1 VPKLQ
6 DAIAAISTPPG
17 EGGIAIV
24 RLSGNKVIE
33 TVDKLF
39 KPFRRDVELVK
50 RPSHTLTLGWII
62 DEEGNPLDEVLV
74 SIMREPHSYTGED
87 VVEINCHGGTLPA
100 RRVLERVLQMGIR
113 LAEPGEFTRRAF
125 LNGRLDA
132 SQAEA
137 VIDIIRAKTD
147 KAMQIAMR
155 RLQGSTSRL
164 VQQME
169 DELVLINA
177 MVEASLV
184 FPDEVGE
191 PDYEEIKEKLEKI
204 IAQLEHMLEAARRA
218 DIYRQGI
225 TVAIAGKPN
234 VGKSSLL
241 NALLRKERAIVTNI
255 PGTTR
260 DIIEDW
266 LNIRGIPVKILDTA
280 GIRDTEDIV
289 EQIGVQRSRE
299 VIQQADLIIFLLDV
313 TTGITPED
321 QYIYESIA
329 DGKVIVLVNKE
340 DLEDKKVREEEL
352 QQMFPDIPVIRGSVK
367 EEIGLEELESLIEQ
381 MVLAGGLNSDDLE
394 MVVNLRQKQSLA
406 AARQHLQ
413 DVLDTLQQVPLDC
426 LGVDLQ
432 GALEALGEVTGKN
445 LKEEVIDR
453 IFHEFCI
460 GK

>member
-1 VPKLQ
+1 MPKLQ

-177 MVEASLV
+177 MVEASLD

>member
-1 VPKLQ
+1 MQ

-100 RRVLERVLQMGIR
+100 RRVLERVLHMGIR

-177 MVEASLV
+177 MVEASLD

>member
-1 VPKLQ
+1 MPKLQ
-6 DAIAAISTPPG
+6 DSIAAISTPPG
-17 EGGIAIV
+17 DGGIAIV
-24 RLSGNKVIE
+24 RLSGNKVIN
-33 TVDKLF
+33 TVDMLF
-39 KPFRRDVELVK
+39 KPFRQEVQLEK
-50 RPSHTLTLGWII
+50 RPSHTLTLGWIM
-62 DEEGNPLDEVLV
+62 DEDGKPLDEVLV
-74 SIMREPHSYTGED
+74 SIMRGPHSYTGED

-100 RRVLERVLQMGIR
+100 RRILERVLQSGIR

-137 VIDIIRAKTD
+137 VIDVIRAKTD

-164 VQQME
+164 VQQLE
-169 DELVLINA
+169 DELIQINA
-177 MVEASLV
+177 MVEASLD

-191 PDYEEIKEKLEKI
+191 PDYEEIGEKLEQI
-204 IAQLEHMLEAARRA
+204 IAQLDHMLEAARRA

-241 NALLRKERAIVTNI
+241 NALLRKEKAIVTSI

-280 GIRDTEDIV
+280 GIRDTEDLV

-313 TTGITPED
+313 TSGITVED
-321 QYIYESIA
+321 QYIYENIA
-329 DGKVIVLVNKE
+329 NGKVIVLVNKE
-340 DLEDKKVREEEL
+340 DLEDKKVTEQEL
-352 QQMFPDIPVIRGSVK
+352 QQMFPEVPVIRGSVK
-367 EEIGLEELESLIEQ
+367 EEVGLEELESLIEQ
-381 MVLAGGLNSDDLE
+381 MVLAGGLDSDDLE
-394 MVVNLRQKQSLA
+394 MAVNLRQKHSLMT
-406 AARQHLQ
+406 ARQHAQ
-413 DVLDTLQQVPLDC
+413 EVLVSLQQVPLDC
-426 LGVDLQ
+426 LGVDLR

-445 LKEEVIDR
+445 LKDEVLDR
-453 IFHEFCI
+453 IFHDFCI

>member
-1 VPKLQ
+1 MQ

-177 MVEASLV
+177 MVEASLD

-381 MVLAGGLNSDDLE
+381 MVLAGGLKSDDLE

>member
-177 MVEASLV
+177 MVEASLD

>member
-1 VPKLQ
+1 LQ

-100 RRVLERVLQMGIR
+100 RRVLERVLHMGIR

-177 MVEASLV
+177 MVEASLD

>member
-1 VPKLQ
+1 LQ

-177 MVEASLV
+177 MVEASLD

>member
-1 VPKLQ
+1 MQ

-177 MVEASLV
+177 MVEASLD

>member
-1 VPKLQ
+1 MQ

-113 LAEPGEFTRRAF
+113 LTEPGEFTRRAF

-177 MVEASLV
+177 MVEASLD

>member
-1 VPKLQ
+1 MQ
-6 DAIAAISTPPG
+6 EDIAAISTPPG

-24 RLSGNKVIE
+24 RLSGSQVIE
-33 TVDKLF
+33 TVDKM
-39 KPFRRDVELVK
+39 FRPHRQEVRLAE

-62 DEEGNPLDEVLV
+62 DEEGDTLDEVLV
-74 SIMREPHSYTGED
+74 SIMRGPRSYTGED

-100 RRVLERVLQMGIR
+100 RQVLERVLRAGIR

-137 VIDIIRAKTD
+137 VIDVIRAKTD

-169 DELVLINA
+169 DELIHINA
-177 MVEASLV
+177 MVEASID

-191 PDYEEIKEKLEKI
+191 PDYEEIHEKLEQV
-204 IAQLEHMLEAARRA
+204 IAQLDHMLEAARRA

-225 TVAIAGKPN
+225 TIAIAGKPN

-266 LNIRGIPVKILDTA
+266 LNIRGVPVKILDTA

-313 TTGITPED
+313 TTGITAED

-340 DLEDKKVREEEL
+340 DLEDKRVSEQEL
-352 QQMFPDIPVIRGSVK
+352 QQMFPGIPVIRGSVK
-367 EEIGLEELESLIEQ
+367 EEIGLEELENLIEQ

-406 AARQHLQ
+406 TARQHLQ
-413 DVLDTLQQVPLDC
+413 EVLVSLQQVPLDC
-426 LGVDLQ
+426 LGVDLR

-445 LKEEVIDR
+445 LKDEVIDR
-453 IFHEFCI
+453 IFHDFCI